1 MSALTKELIQE
12 CQRRLLQ
19 LKTDLLNRTQSQRL
33 EITVADKM
41 SGDEAD
47 QTVAQLA
54 ENNFLI
60 NHARMRTQL
69 LEVQVALARIE
80 NGSFGVCEE
89 TSEPIE
95 TARLLALPYTR
106 LSIEG
111 AEMRESR
118 NLRYAP

>member
-80 NGSFGVCEE
+80 NGSFGICEE

-111 AEMRESR
+111 AEMRESKS
-118 NLRYAP
+118 LRYAP